1 VRGNFNTASTA
12 YFAVQ
17 FTIDV
22 RERKEPM
29 GRTAHATAIALIST
43 LLFTVAAMAQEISV
57 EKLPASVVKTIPQCG
72 DTNVDPDSK
81 EISITFSKDMLDQ
94 GWSFVKMSPASFPK
108 LIGSPK
114 YLDDKRTCVVQI
126 ALEPEKTYAI
136 WLNSEGFLHFRD
148 SHNQPAVPY
157 LLVFKTAKRK

>member
-1 VRGNFNTASTA
+1 
-12 YFAVQ
+12 VQ
-17 FTIDV
+17 FTIDA
-22 RERKEPM
+22 RERKESM
-29 GRTAHATAIALIST
+29 SRTRHAIVIALIST
-43 LLFTVAAMAQEISV
+43 LLLTVAAMAQEISV
-57 EKLPASVVKTIPQCG
+57 EKLPASVVKTVPQCG

-108 LIGSPK
+108 LVGSPK

-126 ALEPEKTYAI
+126 ALEPEKTYAV

-157 LLVFKTAKRK
+157 LLVFKTAKTK

>member
-1 VRGNFNTASTA
+1 MA

-17 FTIDV
+17 FTIDA

-29 GRTAHATAIALIST
+29 SRTTHAIVIALIST

-57 EKLPASVVKTIPQCG
+57 ENLPASVVKTVPQCG
-72 DTNVDPDSK
+72 DANVDPDSK

-94 GWSFVKMSPASFPK
+94 GWSFVKLSEESFPK

-114 YLDDKRTCVVQI
+114 YLNDKRTCAAQV
-126 ALEPEKTYAI
+126 ALEPEKTYAV
-136 WLNSEGFLHFRD
+136 WLNSERIQNFRD
-148 SHNQPAVPY
+148 SENQPAVPY